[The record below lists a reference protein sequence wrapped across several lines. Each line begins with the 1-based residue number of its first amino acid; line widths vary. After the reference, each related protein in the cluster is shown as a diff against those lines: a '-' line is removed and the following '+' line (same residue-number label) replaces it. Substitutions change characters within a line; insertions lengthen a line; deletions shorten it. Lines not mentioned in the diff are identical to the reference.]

1 MTMSTVIPERAPSH
15 PHPFTMG
22 AHARILADALSHL
35 LGRDEGCPARWHTP
49 DFATAVEVIRIELR
63 SIDGTTAARTAALAP
78 GREIGFEE
86 AAARLARNP
95 VDVAVALLHLELTR
109 REPVPA
115 WRDLM
120 RRGVPRRVPDVD
132 VALWFG

>member
-1 MTMSTVIPERAPSH
+1 MTMSIAIPERAPAH

-22 AHARILADALSHL
+22 AHARVLADALSHL

-49 DFATAVEVIRIELR
+49 DFATAVEVSRTELR
-63 SIDGTTAARTAALAP
+63 SGDGTTAATMAVLDP

-86 AAARLARNP
+86 AAARLARDP
-95 VDVAVALLHLELTR
+95 VDVAVALLHLEFTR
-109 REPVPA
+109 REPLPT
-115 WRDLM
+115 WRNVV
-120 RRGVPRRVPDVD
+120 RRGVPPRAADLD